1 MKLTDYVDNSG
12 FPRLFYADSNHNL
25 WVGTTKGILVKPANE
40 KILQDAKFPFV
51 DIIGIGEGKDG
62 SLWISTRKQGVYNA
76 KISSDLTLE
85 EKNLRNLKTHAE
97 GVISDNIGAI
107 CVDDNG
113 LVWMGSQDGDV
124 FTYDPQTNKVE
135 NLSDMFDML
144 EEGIFNIITDQLG
157 HIWISTNKRVIEY
170 DPKNGGIMDYSTMT
184 DVMVNSFMPN
194 SYYKTRAGKILYGGN
209 KGISVF
215 TPYDHLSDNPRR
227 IRTMVSDVKIDG
239 VSSLLEKNNQR
250 FNLRSQIIS
259 LNAGDKNI
267 EIDFSSLNYAFPDK
281 IKYAYK
287 MDGVDDDWVY
297 VRGDRQFAFY
307 NQLPKG
313 KRTFY
318 LKTTDVNGL
327 WSNYIA
333 EVQVFKQP
341 AFYETLWAYLFYIV
355 FTLLCLYLFYH
366 RMKRRIQLRHELR
379 IAQIDKEK
387 SEELVQTKLRYFT
400 NISHDLL
407 TPLTI
412 ITCLIDDAEM
422 TNGSRISQLTMIR
435 SNVNKL
441 RRLLQQ
447 TLDFRKVESGNMK
460 LSVSKSDV
468 ISFID
473 DVCKVNFTPLMRKK
487 NQTFTFLTEDR
498 HLMAYFDRDKLDKIV
513 SNLLSNACK
522 YTANGGDIKLIVD
535 SYWESEYHH
544 LRIQVVDTGEGIAP
558 ADLENVFKRFYTIN
572 KGDESESNGI
582 GLSLTKDLVELHHGT
597 INVESELGKG
607 STFTVDL
614 PINKDSYQEDELI
627 SEHISVNG
635 INTDLILEKEELID
649 SKVGEGEDMQIADV
663 HLLLVE
669 DNEELLFLM
678 EKILSKHYHV
688 LIAKD
693 GLEALNVIK
702 DNEIDIIISDVMMP
716 EMDGLEFCRTLKS
729 NLETSHIPI
738 ILLTAK
744 NTVEDRI
751 ECYNAGA
758 DGYISKPFELKIL
771 EARINNFIMHKK
783 NKQEEFRSNVEVNID
798 SLEPSSMD
806 KEFLD
811 KVISVIKSNM
821 SEGDFD
827 VVQLA
832 DALAVSKSSLYRK
845 MKIATGLSPIEFIR
859 NIRLKHGSQL
869 LKDKSISVAEVA
881 YECGFSNPK
890 YFATCFKEEFG
901 VTPKEY
907 QKSC

>member
-1 MKLTDYVDNSG
+1 MRNVSCITSAPLLNEIWLGSEYYPEIYRVKKDKKEIELLGTLKLTDYVDNSG
-12 FPRLFYADSNHNL
+12 FPRLFYTDSNHNL

-227 IRTMVSDVKIDG
+227 IRTMVADVTIDG

-379 IAQIDKEK
+379 IAQI
-387 SEELVQTKLRYFT
+387 R
-400 NISHDLL
+400 
-407 TPLTI
+407 
-412 ITCLIDDAEM
+412 
-422 TNGSRISQLTMIR
+422 
-435 SNVNKL
+435 
-441 RRLLQQ
+441 
-447 TLDFRKVESGNMK
+447 
-460 LSVSKSDV
+460 
-468 ISFID
+468 
-473 DVCKVNFTPLMRKK
+473 
-487 NQTFTFLTEDR
+487 
-498 HLMAYFDRDKLDKIV
+498 
-513 SNLLSNACK
+513 
-522 YTANGGDIKLIVD
+522 
-535 SYWESEYHH
+535 
-544 LRIQVVDTGEGIAP
+544 
-558 ADLENVFKRFYTIN
+558 
-572 KGDESESNGI
+572 
-582 GLSLTKDLVELHHGT
+582 
-597 INVESELGKG
+597 
-607 STFTVDL
+607 
-614 PINKDSYQEDELI
+614 
-627 SEHISVNG
+627 
-635 INTDLILEKEELID
+635 
-649 SKVGEGEDMQIADV
+649 
-663 HLLLVE
+663 
-669 DNEELLFLM
+669 
-678 EKILSKHYHV
+678 
-688 LIAKD
+688 
-693 GLEALNVIK
+693 
-702 DNEIDIIISDVMMP
+702 
-716 EMDGLEFCRTLKS
+716 
-729 NLETSHIPI
+729 
-738 ILLTAK
+738 
-744 NTVEDRI
+744 
-751 ECYNAGA
+751 
-758 DGYISKPFELKIL
+758 
-771 EARINNFIMHKK
+771 
-783 NKQEEFRSNVEVNID
+783 
-798 SLEPSSMD
+798 
-806 KEFLD
+806 
-811 KVISVIKSNM
+811 
-821 SEGDFD
+821 
-827 VVQLA
+827 
-832 DALAVSKSSLYRK
+832 
-845 MKIATGLSPIEFIR
+845 
-859 NIRLKHGSQL
+859 
-869 LKDKSISVAEVA
+869 
-881 YECGFSNPK
+881 
-890 YFATCFKEEFG
+890 
-901 VTPKEY
+901 
-907 QKSC
+907 